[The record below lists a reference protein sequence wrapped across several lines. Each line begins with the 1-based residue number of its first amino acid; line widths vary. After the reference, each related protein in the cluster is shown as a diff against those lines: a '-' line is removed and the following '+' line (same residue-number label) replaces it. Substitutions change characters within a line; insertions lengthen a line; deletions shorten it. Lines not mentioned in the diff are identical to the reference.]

1 LHLLPRSGSNHSP
14 HATVKCPNFGPAS
27 ARAAQG
33 AVPTRTASELRRFYP
48 SGITAVFPQAH
59 HRLRVIFGIALALF
73 CVLFTAKWGY
83 PTVTDLLMGN
93 IWANDFF
100 TIWSSAKFVISQPI
114 NQIYDN
120 QVVHHFQIEL
130 GEIPTTY
137 RPFVHP
143 PSFLIFIIPL
153 GFLPYEAAFVGW
165 SVFTFLTYF
174 IASYCRQMAGT
185 AAFLAVFA
193 PATIVNLAFGQTGF
207 LSAALIVGG
216 FRLVSTRPVLS
227 GTLFGLASVKPHLGI
242 LVPVALIAARRWST
256 FAAAGGTMA
265 ILVIASG
272 VAFGWSMWPLWLAK
286 LFSHADWVAD
296 VKGRLNPTV
305 TASLMFLGVN
315 PTAARIVE
323 LCVATAVATIIW
335 MCFRRGVTI
344 LATAALLVGT
354 FLATP
359 YAVVYDLPMVTSAV
373 IAVLAEKSRTGTSL
387 TILEAAVLSLAL
399 ALPIIVMETW
409 RLSAMKSIPLILL
422 FGMIGWLIFHSN
434 PAGSRAAL
442 SG

>member
-1 LHLLPRSGSNHSP
+1 MERLYVFDLFYCLVLQANGWDRCISGCIRAGNNRQPGVRANRVSFRGPDSGRFSP
-14 HATVKCPNFGPAS
+14 CLDAACAERHA
-27 ARAAQG
+27 
-33 AVPTRTASELRRFYP
+33 L
-48 SGITAVFPQAH
+48 
-59 HRLRVIFGIALALF
+59 
-73 CVLFTAKWGY
+73 
-83 PTVTDLLMGN
+83 
-93 IWANDFF
+93 
-100 TIWSSAKFVISQPI
+100 
-114 NQIYDN
+114 
-120 QVVHHFQIEL
+120 
-130 GEIPTTY
+130 
-137 RPFVHP
+137 
-143 PSFLIFIIPL
+143 
-153 GFLPYEAAFVGW
+153 
-165 SVFTFLTYF
+165 
-174 IASYCRQMAGT
+174 
-185 AAFLAVFA
+185 
-193 PATIVNLAFGQTGF
+193 
-207 LSAALIVGG
+207 
-216 FRLVSTRPVLS
+216 
-227 GTLFGLASVKPHLGI
+227 GLASVKPHLGI
-242 LVPVALIAARRWST
+242 LVPVALIAARRWLT
-256 FAAAGGTMA
+256 FAAAGGTLA

-305 TASLMFLGVN
+305 TAGLMFLGVN
-315 PTAARIVE
+315 PTAARIVQ

-409 RLSAMKSIPLILL
+409 RLSAIKSIPLILL